1 MVCFVPFHQG
11 PAPRGSSQD
20 KAHVKY
26 KEPER
31 QRDFMI
37 KYVQGRVEAGGG
49 EDVHKVYKVNG
60 AEETDTVIRNCLM

>member
-1 MVCFVPFHQG
+1 MVFFVPFHQG

-20 KAHVKY
+20 KSHIKC

-37 KYVQGRVEAGGG
+37 KYVQTKVEVGG
-49 EDVHKVYKVNG
+49 EC
-60 AEETDTVIRNCLM
+60 T

>member
-1 MVCFVPFHQG
+1 MPCTKHDSLMVCFVPFHQG

-20 KAHVKY
+20 KAHIRY

-37 KYVQGRVEAGGG
+37 KYLQGRVEAGGRG
-49 EDVHKVYKVNG
+49 G
-60 AEETDTVIRNCLM
+60 CT